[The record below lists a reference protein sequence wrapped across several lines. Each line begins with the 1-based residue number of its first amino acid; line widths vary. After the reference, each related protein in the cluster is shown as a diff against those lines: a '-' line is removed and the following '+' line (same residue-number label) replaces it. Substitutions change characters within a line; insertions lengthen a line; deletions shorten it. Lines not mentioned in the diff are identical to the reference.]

1 MAFSL
6 NHTAGVE
13 RLLSRKG
20 TTGDLKINLLAECIR
35 RTCLYR
41 YQVSYCVVLEFS
53 TSNIQATPANRN
65 LNTLDTPVPSFPNI
79 AETGQKKK
87 NLDPAITA
95 VWGFRFVDTEG
106 FDRRLTRNRRIP
118 LMTTVKKTQLLPWKK
133 KCLIK
138 WAITISLSSFKHCD
152 PLEKVSYLVSFPSFL
167 FWI

>member
-53 TSNIQATPANRN
+53 TSNIQAMPANRN

-118 LMTTVKKTQLLPWKK
+118 LMTTVKKTQLLP
-133 KCLIK
+133 
-138 WAITISLSSFKHCD
+138 
-152 PLEKVSYLVSFPSFL
+152 
-167 FWI
+167 